1 MNTAHLN
8 GYEGAVILFGDEVGF
23 AQWGSLSYTWALRG
37 QQPLIKTCGRRKKL
51 KMFGAIAFLSGKFH
65 YQECRG
71 QFNGE
76 SYIRFLKQ
84 LLRYYKGQKVVLIE
98 DGAPYHNRKKVKAFV
113 EEHSELI
120 EIERLPAYSPEKNPI
135 ERLWRKVKRE
145 GTHLKYF
152 PTFEDLRN
160 SVLKV
165 FKRFQRNARC
175 VREVMGQLL
184 KKWGFELSAS
194 RASS

>member
-1 MNTAHLN
+1 MA
-8 GYEGAVILFGDEVGF
+8 A
-23 AQWGSLSYTWALRG
+23 SSR
-37 QQPLIKTCGRRKKL
+37 
-51 KMFGAIAFLSGKFH
+51 
-65 YQECRG
+65 
-71 QFNGE
+71 
-76 SYIRFLKQ
+76 
-84 LLRYYKGQKVVLIE
+84 
-98 DGAPYHNRKKVKAFV
+98 
-113 EEHSELI
+113 
-120 EIERLPAYSPEKNPI
+120 EKNPI

-175 VREVMGQLL
+175 VPEVMGQLL

-194 RASS
+194 QASS